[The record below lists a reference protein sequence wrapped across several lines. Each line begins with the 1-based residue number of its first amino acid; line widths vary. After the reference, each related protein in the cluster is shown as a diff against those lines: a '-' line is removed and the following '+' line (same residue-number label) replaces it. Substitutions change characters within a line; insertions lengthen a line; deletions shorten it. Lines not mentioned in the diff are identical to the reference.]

1 MRQPDHEYEERSFGD
16 IQRAIDF
23 ENSMNDLESQLY
35 YQHLSPKEVAQ
46 QVLKA
51 TCQFYDA
58 DWCGLIQVDLDLNLW
73 TPFWW
78 FNAGATDKT
87 MLLTEEYESAEF
99 LDRWVQTVR
108 KGIPM
113 VVPDAEAT
121 KEAYPAE
128 YNLYQRLGIRSVIA
142 VSLEPRPVALLA
154 VRNPKRYIQQTSM
167 LRILAYVLLASY
179 NEQKMLNR
187 LQMAYIPT
195 SIQSSKD
202 IYVSLFGELSIST
215 SKGVLKEADFSSPSI
230 NRLISYLLISRKNA
244 ISPQEITQTLWPDD
258 SDNPAKNVK
267 GLVYRL
273 RQKFSIISDEPLV
286 LSSASGYQL
295 NPELHIMT
303 DYQRF
308 DELVSSAVRASSVI
322 NKVDILKN
330 ALDLYHGKVLSSAD
344 GEHWLIQF
352 STKYHLSYMGAVSE
366 LLKQLDARSELM
378 PDLQIVPQEQFENAQ
393 RIRNERSVRSTAE
406 AENRLPL
413 NIHGKSLLAGNAY
426 CGHCGAK
433 LELTSSR
440 KWRKMADGS
449 LDDTLRIRYTC
460 YGKLR
465 KQTNCTGQTGY
476 TVHILDE
483 IIDKAVRQIF
493 SKMRGIPKEQIVTKR
508 YEKENAERKNHL
520 QDLQTQRNKA
530 EKDLLALKTEVLAC
544 IKGESVLPRETLAE
558 MITAQEEKLTE
569 LENLCEAASEEL
581 EKTAELMDKV
591 SRLYDE
597 LISYAD
603 LYDSANFEAK
613 KMIVNQLIRR
623 VDVYRGYQIN
633 ISFNFDLTPYI
644 EGE

>member
-1 MRQPDHEYEERSFGD
+1 MHQSDHEYEERSFGD

-35 YQHLSPKEVAQ
+35 YRRLSPKEVAQ

-78 FNAGATDKT
+78 FNTGATDKT

-99 LDRWVQTVR
+99 LDRWVQAVR

-113 VVPDAEAT
+113 VVPDAEVT

-128 YNLYQRLGIRSVIA
+128 YDLYQRLGIRSVIA

-187 LQMAYIPT
+187 LQMANIPT
-195 SIQSSKD
+195 SIQNSKD
-202 IYVSLFGELSIST
+202 IYVSLIGELSIST
-215 SKGVLKEADFSSPSI
+215 SKGVLKEADFNSPRIS
-230 NRLISYLLISRKNA
+230 RLISYLLISRKNA

-366 LLKQLDARSELM
+366 LLKQLDSLHSY
-378 PDLQIVPQEQFENAQ
+378 DL
-393 RIRNERSVRSTAE
+393 
-406 AENRLPL
+406 L
-413 NIHGKSLLAGNAY
+413 NQYAMKSLTIAPDNPKAY
-426 CGHCGAK
+426 C
-433 LELTSSR
+433 
-440 KWRKMADGS
+440 W
-449 LDDTLRIRYTC
+449 
-460 YGKLR
+460 
-465 KQTNCTGQTGY
+465 
-476 TVHILDE
+476 
-483 IIDKAVRQIF
+483 
-493 SKMRGIPKEQIVTKR
+493 
-508 YEKENAERKNHL
+508 
-520 QDLQTQRNKA
+520 
-530 EKDLLALKTEVLAC
+530 
-544 IKGESVLPRETLAE
+544 
-558 MITAQEEKLTE
+558 
-569 LENLCEAASEEL
+569 
-581 EKTAELMDKV
+581 
-591 SRLYDE
+591 
-597 LISYAD
+597 
-603 LYDSANFEAK
+603 
-613 KMIVNQLIRR
+613 LIRSLKAQ
-623 VDVYRGYQIN
+623 GMN
-633 ISFNFDLTPYI
+633 ELATNELAAAKEHLTTEEYEEI
-644 EGE
+644 LAFGANW

>member
-308 DELVSSAVRASSVI
+308 DELVYGERAEGQ
-322 NKVDILKN
+322 LPQWP
-330 ALDLYHGKVLSSAD
+330 VLCNGRPA
-344 GEHWLIQF
+344 H
-352 STKYHLSYMGAVSE
+352 H
-366 LLKQLDARSELM
+366 
-378 PDLQIVPQEQFENAQ
+378 
-393 RIRNERSVRSTAE
+393 
-406 AENRLPL
+406 
-413 NIHGKSLLAGNAY
+413 
-426 CGHCGAK
+426 
-433 LELTSSR
+433 
-440 KWRKMADGS
+440 
-449 LDDTLRIRYTC
+449 
-460 YGKLR
+460 
-465 KQTNCTGQTGY
+465 
-476 TVHILDE
+476 
-483 IIDKAVRQIF
+483 
-493 SKMRGIPKEQIVTKR
+493 
-508 YEKENAERKNHL
+508 
-520 QDLQTQRNKA
+520 
-530 EKDLLALKTEVLAC
+530 
-544 IKGESVLPRETLAE
+544 
-558 MITAQEEKLTE
+558 
-569 LENLCEAASEEL
+569 
-581 EKTAELMDKV
+581 
-591 SRLYDE
+591 
-597 LISYAD
+597 
-603 LYDSANFEAK
+603 
-613 KMIVNQLIRR
+613 
-623 VDVYRGYQIN
+623 
-633 ISFNFDLTPYI
+633 
-644 EGE
+644 

>member
-1 MRQPDHEYEERSFGD
+1 MRQSDHEYEERSFGD

-215 SKGVLKEADFSSPSI
+215 SKGVLKEADFTYSPTLIVATLTSKTEKKAAQPTHCLVEPEKLEPSI
-230 NRLISYLLISRKNA
+230 VQAEQIFTIDKSRVQNFAGHLTPEEMSRVDDAVKISLA
-244 ISPQEITQTLWPDD
+244 
-258 SDNPAKNVK
+258 
-267 GLVYRL
+267 
-273 RQKFSIISDEPLV
+273 
-286 LSSASGYQL
+286 L
-295 NPELHIMT
+295 NPMGSI
-303 DYQRF
+303 Q
-308 DELVSSAVRASSVI
+308 
-322 NKVDILKN
+322 KLKP
-330 ALDLYHGKVLSSAD
+330 
-344 GEHWLIQF
+344 I
-352 STKYHLSYMGAVSE
+352 
-366 LLKQLDARSELM
+366 
-378 PDLQIVPQEQFENAQ
+378 I
-393 RIRNERSVRSTAE
+393 RSTAAYAPPEVVDGKPPVYPYTPIKSDFEDAGTVEEMMLYTELQSAVHAMIQRLEYSFTFNPSLLTSPKRKKQVAEILTE
-406 AENRLPL
+406 AEKY
-413 NIHGKSLLAGNAY
+413 I
-426 CGHCGAK
+426 
-433 LELTSSR
+433 
-440 KWRKMADGS
+440 WRIK
-449 LDDTLRIRYTC
+449 
-460 YGKLR
+460 
-465 KQTNCTGQTGY
+465 
-476 TVHILDE
+476 E
-483 IIDKAVRQIF
+483 E
-493 SKMRGIPKEQIVTKR
+493 MRC
-508 YEKENAERKNHL
+508 A
-520 QDLQTQRNKA
+520 
-530 EKDLLALKTEVLAC
+530 
-544 IKGESVLPRETLAE
+544 
-558 MITAQEEKLTE
+558 
-569 LENLCEAASEEL
+569 
-581 EKTAELMDKV
+581 
-591 SRLYDE
+591 
-597 LISYAD
+597 
-603 LYDSANFEAK
+603 
-613 KMIVNQLIRR
+613 
-623 VDVYRGYQIN
+623 
-633 ISFNFDLTPYI
+633 
-644 EGE
+644 

>member
-244 ISPQEITQTLWPDD
+244 ISPQEITQTLWSDD
-258 SDNPAKNVK
+258 SDNINEQEAEIVRLIFDKY
-267 GLVYRL
+267 VYEGYGAQRIATYLNNAGYRARSGKCWHPGSL
-273 RQKFSIISDEPLV
+273 RGMVGNL
-286 LSSASGYQL
+286 
-295 NPELHIMT
+295 T
-303 DYQRF
+303 
-308 DELVSSAVRASSVI
+308 
-322 NKVDILKN
+322 
-330 ALDLYHGKVLSSAD
+330 
-344 GEHWLIQF
+344 
-352 STKYHLSYMGAVSE
+352 YMGV
-366 LLKQLDARSELM
+366 LRCGDARSELM
-378 PDLQIVPQEQFENAQ
+378 PELQIIPQEEFEAAQ
-393 RIRNERSVRSTAE
+393 RIREDRSAHAAEE
-406 AENRLPL
+406 AEHHVPL
-413 NIHGKSLLAGNAY
+413 RTRGQALLSNNVY
-426 CGHCGAK
+426 CGHCGAR
-433 LELTSSR
+433 LALTTSR
-440 KWRKMADGS
+440 KWRKLPDGT

-465 KQTNCTGQTGY
+465 KQTDCTGQTGY
-476 TVHILDE
+476 TMHILDE
-483 IIDKAVRQIF
+483 IIDKMVRQIF
-493 SKMRGIPKEQIVTKR
+493 SRLRGIPKEQLITSR
-508 YEKENAERKNHL
+508 YAKETAERKNHL
-520 QDLQTQRNKA
+520 QALQAERDKA
-530 EKDLLALKTEVLAC
+530 EKDLLALKTEILAV
-544 IKGESVLPRETLAE
+544 IKGESAFPKDTLAE
-558 MITAQEEKLTE
+558 MIAAQEKKHTE
-569 LENLCEAASEEL
+569 LEALYEEASAEL
-581 EKTAELMDKV
+581 ERNAELMANV
-591 SRLYDE
+591 SQLYEE

-603 LYDSANFEAK
+603 LYDSASFEAK
-613 KMIVNQLIRR
+613 KMIVSQLIRR
-623 VDVYRGYQIN
+623 VDVYRGYQIHVD
-633 ISFNFDLTPYI
+633 FNFDLAQYL
-644 EGE
+644 ENSDELAC

>member
-202 IYVSLFGELSIST
+202 IYINEQEAEIVRLIFDKYVYEGYGAQRIATYLNNAGYRARSGKCWHPGSLRGMVGNLT
-215 SKGVLKEADFSSPSI
+215 YMGVL
-230 NRLISYLLISRKNA
+230 RC
-244 ISPQEITQTLWPDD
+244 
-258 SDNPAKNVK
+258 
-267 GLVYRL
+267 G
-273 RQKFSIISDEPLV
+273 
-286 LSSASGYQL
+286 
-295 NPELHIMT
+295 
-303 DYQRF
+303 
-308 DELVSSAVRASSVI
+308 
-322 NKVDILKN
+322 
-330 ALDLYHGKVLSSAD
+330 
-344 GEHWLIQF
+344 
-352 STKYHLSYMGAVSE
+352 
-366 LLKQLDARSELM
+366 DARSELM
-378 PDLQIVPQEQFENAQ
+378 PELQIIPQEEFEAAQ
-393 RIRNERSVRSTAE
+393 RIREDRSAHAAEE
-406 AENRLPL
+406 AEHHVPL
-413 NIHGKSLLAGNAY
+413 RTRGQALLSNNVY
-426 CGHCGAK
+426 CGHCGAR
-433 LELTSSR
+433 LALTTSR
-440 KWRKMADGS
+440 KWRKLSDGT

-465 KQTNCTGQTGY
+465 KQTDCTGQTGY
-476 TVHILDE
+476 TMHILDE
-483 IIDKAVRQIF
+483 IIDKMVRQIF
-493 SKMRGIPKEQIVTKR
+493 SRLRGIPKEQLITSR
-508 YEKENAERKNHL
+508 YAKETAERKNHL
-520 QDLQTQRNKA
+520 QALQAERDKA
-530 EKDLLALKTEVLAC
+530 EKDLLALKTEILAV
-544 IKGESVLPRETLAE
+544 IKGESAFPKDTLAE
-558 MITAQEEKLTE
+558 MIAAQEKKHTE
-569 LENLCEAASEEL
+569 LDTLCEEASAEL
-581 EKTAELMDKV
+581 ERNAELMANV
-591 SRLYDE
+591 SQLYEE

-603 LYDSANFEAK
+603 LYDSASFEAK
-613 KMIVNQLIRR
+613 KMIVSQLIRR
-623 VDVYRGYQIN
+623 VEVYRGYQIHVD
-633 ISFNFDLTPYI
+633 FNFDLAQYL
-644 EGE
+644 ENSDELAC